1 MARALSALLSDAG
14 VIPLEPPSG
23 DPAVTGICLDSRRV
37 AAGDLFFAL
46 RGAKDDGTRHASE
59 AVARG
64 AVAIVADTGSP
75 REGLG
80 TPWVRVEQ
88 ARLAMGQV
96 ARAWFGRPDE
106 AMTLVGITGTKG
118 KTTVTYLVES
128 IAGAAG
134 LRTGRIGTVGY
145 AYAGREVASLR
156 TTPEAIDLFELLAA
170 MRTAGTDVV
179 AMEVSSH
186 ALALHRVAG
195 ARFPVA
201 AFLNLG
207 GDHLDF
213 HGSAGAYF
221 EAKASLFERL
231 GATDTAVLP
240 SDDARGP
247 ELARRTRART
257 LIFGHDAQAD
267 VRIESER
274 SGLTGSTVRLA
285 TPSGPIDVTTRL
297 PGRFNVLNVAAAAAC
312 GLALGCAPSAIADGI
327 AAVAT
332 VPGRLEPVIAG
343 QPFAVLVDYAH
354 TEESLVAVLQAVR
367 ALTPGRLT
375 VVFGCGGDRD
385 RAKRPRMGR
394 AAAMGADRVVL
405 TSDNPRSEDP
415 HSILREIEAGI
426 PEEAASRVRVLVDR
440 AGAIADAVHDAR
452 AGDAIVVAGKG
463 HETTQVF
470 ADRIEPFDD
479 RDVVRRALASAG
491 FAGGTHA
498 GA

>member
-1 MARALSALLSDAG
+1 LSSLLSDAG
-14 VIPLEPPSG
+14 VVPLEPLSG
-23 DPAVTGICLDSRRV
+23 DPPVTGICLDSRRV
-37 AAGDLFFAL
+37 ATGDLFFAL

-59 AVARG
+59 AVERG
-64 AVAIVADTGSP
+64 AVAIVADAGSP
-75 REGLG
+75 PAAGE
-80 TPWVRVEQ
+80 TPWVRVDE

-96 ARAWFGRPDE
+96 ARTWFGRPDE

-118 KTTVTYLVES
+118 KTTVSYLVES
-128 IAGAAG
+128 IAAASG
-134 LRTGRIGTVGY
+134 RRTGRIGTVGH
-145 AYAGREVASLR
+145 AYAGREIASLR
-156 TTPEAIDLFELLAA
+156 TTPEAIDLFELLAD
-170 MRTAGTDVV
+170 MRTAGTEVV

-213 HGSAGAYF
+213 HGSAEAYF
-221 EAKASLFERL
+221 DAKASLFERL
-231 GATDTAVLP
+231 GTADTAVLP

-247 ELARRTRART
+247 DLAQRTRART
-257 LIFGHDAQAD
+257 LIFGHDPRSD
-267 VRIESER
+267 VRIEAER

-285 TPSGPIDVTTRL
+285 TPSGPIEVTTPL

-312 GLALGCAPSAIADGI
+312 GLALGCAPSAIAAGI
-327 AAVAT
+327 AAVAR

-367 ALTPGRLT
+367 TLTPGRLT

-394 AAAMGADRVVL
+394 AAALCADRVVL

-426 PEEAASRVRVLVDR
+426 PEKAASRVHVLVDR
-440 AGAIADAVHDAR
+440 AAAIADAVRNAQ
-452 AGDAIVVAGKG
+452 AGDAVVVAGKG

-479 RDVVRRALASAG
+479 RDVARRALAAAG